1 MFCLGK
7 GWVINFKQVL
17 NKGYLQLRNK
27 NIYLS
32 KEHIN
37 AININDCDYDIQNL
51 KEEDIL
57 KNIENI
63 QNILLKIGKKV
74 LFISHFNLMN
84 EIPNR
89 ELIIN
94 CLISFLNNSLNVN
107 IIEINPIVFKNKFE
121 IKDPIIGIKISE
133 NRLLICNKPKFK
145 KIIDIIKLI
154 GM

>member
-1 MFCLGK
+1 M
-7 GWVINFKQVL
+7 
-17 NKGYLQLRNK
+17 RNK

-94 CLISFLNNSLNVN
+94 CL
-107 IIEINPIVFKNKFE
+107 KNKAKYFLDPTIFVMEDIKANLADNNHYSFKFE
-121 IKDPIIGIKISE
+121 
-133 NRLLICNKPKFK
+133 K
-145 KIIDIIKLI
+145 KIMKEIDNCLKKMITNKN
-154 GM
+154 